1 MKHIFAATLVLY
13 SFAAHA
19 QSSEPKTENSYD
31 VEKLKTHMNNIG
43 VNTQRAGGELVAF
56 KRQYFTG
63 LSIQMLGVGLLTA
76 GLITASNTPTY
87 PKTKNNSAPFY
98 YAGGSLLVI
107 GGTINLFSH
116 RHIGTA
122 GRLLKMDY

>member
-1 MKHIFAATLVLY
+1 MKYFLTATLILF
-13 SFAAHA
+13 SIALHA
-19 QSSEPKTENSYD
+19 QTSEPKTDNSYD
-31 VEKLKTHMNNIG
+31 VAKLKTHLNNIG

-63 LSIQMLGVGLLTA
+63 LSIQLLGVGLLTA
-76 GLITASNTPTY
+76 GLITASNTPTF

-98 YAGGSLLVI
+98 YAGGSLLVV